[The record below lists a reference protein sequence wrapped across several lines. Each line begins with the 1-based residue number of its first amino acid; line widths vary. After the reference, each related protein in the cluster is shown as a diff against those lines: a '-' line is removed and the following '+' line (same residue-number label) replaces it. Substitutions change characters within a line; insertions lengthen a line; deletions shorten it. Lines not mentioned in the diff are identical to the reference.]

1 MFGAPHYSVVDGDMT
16 DSASRRVVRE
26 VAEATDSDP
35 SDLPPLYEVVD
46 PDALDGLFRP
56 RTAASE
62 TTDTGVAGSGPVVR
76 FSYAGREVSV
86 RRDGVT
92 VRE

>member
-1 MFGAPHYSVVDGDMT
+1 MT

-26 VAEATDSDP
+26 VAEATGSDP
-35 SDLPPLYEVVD
+35 TDLPPLYEVVD
-46 PDALDGLFRP
+46 PDALDGLFRS
-56 RTAASE
+56 RTAESE
-62 TTDTGVAGSGPVVR
+62 TSGTEVAGSGPVVR
-76 FSYAGREVSV
+76 FSYADRHVSV